1 MAVITISRE
10 LGSTGDWFDDKC
22 YLADRLIAGT
32 GYHYADKHFLS
43 KVFREYGVTQ
53 FEREFTQ
60 TLGFWGQFDAQRGE
74 ERAIIED
81 LLNKATHA
89 LASHGNVI
97 LVGRG
102 NFAMLQGLTDVLN
115 VRIQASLPTRTAA
128 VMKRFKL
135 TDQASADEIVRKNDL
150 LRESFIEAFY
160 RVRGDWTDGFDLVI
174 NTTKFGPKLAVEM
187 ILAGVKHMSTH
198 HLQGPD
204 CKSLPVDNIML
215 NTVKSLLDCQT
226 PHRNGL

>member
-32 GYHYADKHFLS
+32 GYLYADKNFLE

-60 TLGFWGQFDAQRGE
+60 TLGFWAQFDAQRGE
-74 ERAIIED
+74 ERSILED
-81 LLNKATHA
+81 MLNKTTHA
-89 LASHGNVI
+89 LANHGNVI

-115 VRIQASLPTRTAA
+115 VRIQASLPTRTAS

-135 TDQASADEIVRKNDL
+135 TDHARAEDIVRKNDL
-150 LRESFIEAFY
+150 LRESFIQAFY
-160 RVRGDWTDGFDLVI
+160 RVRGDWADGFDLVI
-174 NTTKFGPKLAVEM
+174 NTTKFGPKLAVDM
-187 ILAGVKHMSTH
+187 ILMAIKHLEAHQGAG
-198 HLQGPD
+198 PN
-204 CKSLPVDNIML
+204 CKNLPVDGGVLQTI
-215 NTVKSLLDCQT
+215 TALLEAQ
-226 PHRNGL
+226 RKGL